1 MRLVNKLLALFL
13 AFTIFAPWAIADSP
27 AVLQGPPVGWLP
39 SLSGVAPLDASY
51 FTLSSNSNL
60 TNERVLTFSV
70 PQFSVSDNGPGNT
83 YVVGLGPIL
92 SYWYGTGATT
102 NQTAFNAISNLPS
115 SATGDI
121 FYKNSATTVTRLP
134 IGTAGQFLKVNA
146 GATAPEWGSGGGGG
160 GGAPDDV
167 HYVVTQGDGA
177 LANAHVVD
185 DGDGTTA
192 NIGTGTLAI
201 DVDSTVVRTT
211 GAQSLAG
218 PKTLSGG
225 PIVADANTDGLNLE
239 GSVATTTIVT
249 DPGSN
254 QTVTI
259 PAVGTSSFVMTAGA
273 QTIGGIKTLS
283 AAPVLSTGTLT
294 AGANLQ
300 TFPSSAQTLVG
311 RTSSDT
317 MTNKELTSPSFT
329 NNATGMTLKGSS
341 SNTFVI
347 DWAPGAT
354 GQTLSLPNPNGNV
367 DIAYKSGAATAGG
380 VAQGAG
386 NNTINFSNAGSS
398 GQPFLSGGSS
408 TGSFGTLGVA
418 GGGTGITSGTAG
430 DIFYFSG
437 PTTVSKLPIGTA
449 GQSLKVNSGA
459 TAPEWSSGGS
469 GTVTSVAASGPTG
482 IATWSSAVTTSGTL
496 TQTLSNQNANT
507 HLSGPASGSATTP
520 TFRVNAIGDY
530 TNLPIC
536 NGGRICLASNDP
548 RNTDTASAS
557 TLYWSPDKHGVIS
570 LWDGSQYVN
579 VLPGEIS
586 LSLSGSSGEY
596 KSIYGTLSGGTLALS
611 ASAAWTNATTRGFTI
626 NRDSSGVLSL
636 STDRTKRWLA
646 DVFFSGTNQVTFN
659 SSLAGMFNADNR
671 IPVVLS
677 ARDATNSWTYTTNTF
692 RPFNNSTTNGT
703 GRVTF
708 LVGDTTAVRATVVGN
723 AAPNTGAAA
732 PVCNV
737 AIGLDSTSAKA
748 TDVVNGRLVGLGG
761 GNSPPGSITASFGGM
776 VTLGGHYL
784 TPLESSNST
793 GTTTWY
799 GDNGGTDIQSGMTV
813 WLDM

>member
-1 MRLVNKLLALFL
+1 MRLVNKLLALLTLLL

-27 AVLQGPPVGWLP
+27 AVLQGPPIGWLP

-51 FTLSSNSNL
+51 FTLGSNSNL

-146 GATAPEWGSGGGGG
+146 GATAPEWGSGGSGG

-177 LANAHVVD
+177 VANAHVID

-225 PIVADANTDGLNLE
+225 PIVAGANTDGLNLE

-311 RTSSDT
+311 ETNSAT
-317 MTNKELTSPSFT
+317 LTNKELTSPAFT

-341 SNTFVI
+341 SNTFVV

-380 VAQGAG
+380 VAQGVG

-536 NGGRICLASNDP
+536 NGGRLTLTSGSPVAD
-548 RNTDTASAS
+548 ASAQG
-557 TLYWSPDKHGVIS
+557 TLYWTPFKHGVIS

-579 VLPGEIS
+579 ILPGEKS
-586 LSLSGSSGEY
+586 LSLTLTSGSVHDVFGYIS
-596 KSIYGTLSGGTLALS
+596 SSTLALETLV
-611 ASAAWTNATTRGFTI
+611 WTNTTTRATGLTV
-626 NRDSSGVLSL
+626 DASGV
-636 STDRTKRWLA
+636 THKTGDQTRRWLGTLYA
-646 DVFFSGTNQVTFN
+646 SGTNQVTDDATIRGL
-659 SSLAGMFNADNR
+659 SNADNR
-671 IPVVLS
+671 VERVMR
-677 ARDATNSWTYTTNTF
+677 AKDTQNSWTYT
-692 RPFNNSTTNGT
+692 STTVREARNQSTNGVS
-703 GRVTF
+703 RFTF
-708 LVGDTTAVRATVVGN
+708 VVGDAGSAVTGYGLHSADSDVANTAASG
-723 AAPNTGAAA
+723 
-732 PVCNV
+732 
-737 AIGLDSTSAKA
+737 IGLDASNAMATDCINSFMTLGASSSTSGNLVSFYNGYPGIGAHSLRLLE
-748 TDVVNGRLVGLGG
+748 VVGA
-761 GNSPPGSITASFGGM
+761 AS
-776 VTLGGHYL
+776 
-784 TPLESSNST
+784 

-799 GDNGGTDIQSGMTV
+799 GDAGSSVLQTGLHGRIWN
-813 WLDM
+813 

>member
-317 MTNKELTSPSFT
+317 LTSKELTSPSFT

-341 SNTFVI
+341 SNTFVV

-380 VAQGAG
+380 VAQGVG
-386 NNTINFSNAGSS
+386 NNTINFSSAGTS
-398 GQPFLSGGSS
+398 GQPFLSGGTSA
-408 TGSFGTLGVA
+408 GSFGTLGA
-418 GGGTGITSGTAG
+418 GGGGTGSSSYSAG
-430 DIFYFSG
+430 DILYATGS
-437 PTTVSKLPIGTA
+437 TTLAKLPIGTA

-459 TAPEWSSGGS
+459 TAPEWSSGGA
-469 GTVTSVAASGPTG
+469 GTVTSVGAAGPTG
-482 IATWSSAVTTSGTL
+482 IATWSSAITSSGTL
-496 TQTLSNQNANT
+496 TQTLSDQSANT
-507 HLSGPASGSATTP
+507 FLAGPASGSATTP
-520 TFRVNAIGDY
+520 AFRVHAIGDY

-536 NGGRICLASNDP
+536 NGGRLTLTSGSAVAD
-548 RNTDTASAS
+548 ASAQG
-557 TLYWSPDKHGVIS
+557 TLYWTPFKHGVIS
-570 LWDGSQYVN
+570 LYDSGASRYVN
-579 VLPGEIS
+579 ILPGEKS
-586 LSLSGSSGEY
+586 LSLTLTSGSVYDVWGY
-596 KSIYGTLSGGTLALS
+596 LSGGTLALETLV
-611 ASAAWTNATTRGFTI
+611 WTNTTTRATGLTI
-626 NRDSSGVLSL
+626 DSSGVTHKTGDQTRRFLGTL
-636 STDRTKRWLA
+636 YA
-646 DVFFSGTNQVTFN
+646 SGTNQCT
-659 SSLAGMFNADNR
+659 
-671 IPVVLS
+671 
-677 ARDATNSWTYTTNTF
+677 
-692 RPFNNSTTNGT
+692 
-703 GRVTF
+703 
-708 LVGDTTAVRATVVGN
+708 
-723 AAPNTGAAA
+723 
-732 PVCNV
+732 
-737 AIGLDSTSAKA
+737 DSTSLRGLWNQDNRVSKTLSAFDT
-748 TDVVNGRLVGLGG
+748 TDNWTYAGAGTAQEARGQSTLGVSRVGVVRGQ
-761 GNSPPGSITASFGGM
+761 STDAISITNTSSASPSSGSPLISIGVGVNSST
-776 VTLGGHYL
+776 VTSGYGQVSTLISGVASTAVATYAG
-784 TPLESSNST
+784 TPAIGFST
-793 GTTTWY
+793 LRRIEMSANGTALFY
-799 GDNGGTDIQSGMTV
+799 GDDNAAIEQSGMAGTC
-813 WLDM
+813 WQ